1 MRFRNVKTGAVIDVD
16 SIMRGD
22 WQAVEP
28 AGESHASAGSEEPAR
43 KPTTS
48 KGASKNAVRKSK

>member
-1 MRFRNVKTGAVIDVD
+1 MLYRNVRTGAVIDVD
-16 SIMRGD
+16 SIMKGD

-28 AGESHASAGSEEPAR
+28 ASASHASEDSPAK
-43 KPTTS
+43 KPTTA